1 MYCGE
6 VVRRRDPA
14 VRALLVERA
23 AVMLGQRESITL
35 RALVD
40 GTGVSTMAVYTYFG
54 GMDGLRMAV
63 RQEGFTRLEALL
75 QEVPVTRDPV
85 KDLVALSAAY
95 VTNAAHNPDLYR
107 VMFEDGIALED
118 PAAADNTLE
127 HLVQAVARARDHG
140 RLRDEVDPLDLATQC
155 WIVGHGLV
163 SLVVTGPLPPQAI
176 HHGAAMLTSLL
187 TGAGDA
193 PDTCKRS
200 VRLGWKPD
208 IPGI

>member
-1 MYCGE
+1 
-6 VVRRRDPA
+6 
-14 VRALLVERA
+14 
-23 AVMLGQRESITL
+23 MLGQRESITL

-75 QEVPVTRDPV
+75 QGVPVTRDPV

-140 RLRDEVDPLDLATQC
+140 RLRDDVDPLDLATQC

-163 SLVVTGPLPPQAI
+163 SLVVTGPLPLQAI

-193 PDTCKRS
+193 TDTCKRS
-200 VRLGWKPD
+200 VRLGWKPG